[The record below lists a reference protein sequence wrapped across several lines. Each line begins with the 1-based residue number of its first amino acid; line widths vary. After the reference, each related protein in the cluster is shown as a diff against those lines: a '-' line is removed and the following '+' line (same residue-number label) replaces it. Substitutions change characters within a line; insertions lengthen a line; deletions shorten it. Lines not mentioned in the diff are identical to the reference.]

1 MHNLVAELPA
11 DAVEER
17 FLAASGPGGQNVNKV
32 ATAVQM
38 RLDATRL
45 GLAPDVYRRL
55 RELAGRRM
63 TADGAIIVVA
73 RRFRTQEA
81 NRIDARARLVE
92 LLTQAHVRVAR
103 RVATKPTRA
112 AKARRVDAKAKRG
125 AVKQGR
131 GRVDAD

>member
-1 MHNLVAELPA
+1 MHELPA

-63 TADGAIIVVA
+63 TADGAIIVIA

-81 NRIDARARLVE
+81 NRIDARARLVQ
-92 LLTQAHVRVAR
+92 LLEQAHVRIVR
-103 RVATKPTRA
+103 RVATKPSRA
-112 AKARRVDAKAKRG
+112 AKVRRVETKAKRG
-125 AVKQGR
+125 AIKQGR
-131 GRVDAD
+131 GRVDVD